1 MSILKFK
8 KGRSAEIAQQ
18 LLSEAQINESKITE
32 VLQNIAAQTETE
44 LKGLKEKFKT
54 EKSLIRKLTDI
65 SEKYQIPLE
74 KVARK
79 INDTL
84 RYTFILKAENYGDK
98 YAEILNLLELK
109 DYKTMKK
116 FNAWLSEGL
125 PDDTG
130 YRGINLTVI
139 SSQKQ
144 KFEIQFHTVES
155 FNLKTESHTLYAEFR
170 NPQTSLKRKREI
182 TLKMLEKAAEMK
194 RPRGI

>member
-8 KGRSAEIAQQ
+8 KGKVAEIAQQ
-18 LLSEAQINESKITE
+18 LLSEAQKSEPKITE
-32 VLQNIAAQTETE
+32 DLHNIAAQTETE
-44 LKGLKEKFKT
+44 LKDLKEKFKS

-84 RYTFILKAENYGDK
+84 RYTYILNAENYIDK
-98 YAEILNLLELK
+98 YAEILNLLNLK
-109 DYKTMKK
+109 NYKTMKK
-116 FNAWLSEGL
+116 FDAWLNEGI
-125 PDDTG
+125 PDDTS
-130 YRGINLTVI
+130 YRGINLTVL

-144 KFEIQFHTVES
+144 KFEIQFHTAES
-155 FNLKTESHTLYAEFR
+155 FNLKTETHGIYEEFR
-170 NPQTSLKRKREI
+170 NPKTSAKRKREI
-182 TLKMLEKAAEMK
+182 TLIMLKKAAEIK